1 MLPPGNSF
9 AKLSLQK
16 EGLLC
21 SSTKKHF
28 PLSTDS
34 HLEVSF
40 CHRPWRGAA
49 QLLLERISHV
59 ESKEPAAS
67 SCSTSKT
74 CSSSPALAI
83 SLSLAS
89 LQPRNV
95 AGAARHSHFCPACL
109 SSFYGPSCPGA
120 ASWVGWDVL
129 SAALQYEA
137 LFSQSSSILTLPR
150 FTDVKPVSKT

>member
-21 SSTKKHF
+21 SSTKEHF

-40 CHRPWRGAA
+40 CHRPQRGAA

-59 ESKEPAAS
+59 EGKEPAAS
-67 SCSTSKT
+67 SCST
-74 CSSSPALAI
+74 LGI
-83 SLSLAS
+83 SHSR
-89 LQPRNV
+89 Q
-95 AGAARHSHFCPACL
+95 AGH
-109 SSFYGPSCPGA
+109 
-120 ASWVGWDVL
+120 
-129 SAALQYEA
+129 
-137 LFSQSSSILTLPR
+137 TLPR
-150 FTDVKPVSKT
+150 QLRINQ